1 MIVLPTRQ
9 QQRTETMDFYIKSGS
24 PEKQRTACVVVP
36 VFSGKK
42 LSRAA
47 RTLDDASDG
56 EIKKFLKRGDI
67 SGDKNE
73 IAWIYTLQ
81 NCYCERVLLIGCGAE
96 KDVNANVFNSLCR
109 TVANALEKSGAVE
122 AYSYLSSIDSRHL
135 DQFQM
140 VRDTVINFH
149 AALYQF
155 NEFKSDVKAASK
167 PIKRVA
173 IGIAR
178 RKDLNA
184 AEDAMREGR
193 GIALGM
199 GVAKDLAN
207 RPPNICHPSH
217 LAAQAVQLQKT
228 YPKLKLNILEEA
240 EMKALGM
247 GAFISVSQGSAQPGK
262 LICMEY
268 FNAADVEEKPIVLV
282 GKGITFDTGG
292 ISIKPSAGMD
302 EMKYDMGGA
311 ASVFGTLVAC
321 LDMQLPVN
329 LVAVIAAAE
338 NMPGSAA
345 SRPGDIVT
353 TLSGKTVEI
362 LNTDAEGRLVL
373 CDALTY
379 IGRYDPEVVIDIATL
394 TGACI
399 MALGLHVSAMLT
411 NTPALGREL
420 TQAGLR
426 TYDRIWELPLYDEY
440 AEQLKSNFA
449 DLANIGGR
457 PAGTITAAAFLS
469 KFTSDYRWAH
479 LDIAGTAWKSGEQKG
494 ATGRPVPLLTEFVLK
509 RIKSKAAS

>member
-1 MIVLPTRQ
+1 M
-9 QQRTETMDFYIKSGS
+9 EFYIKSGS

-36 VFSGKK
+36 IFSGKK

-47 RTLDDASDG
+47 RTLDDASAG

-67 SGDKNE
+67 SGEKNE
-73 IAWIYTLQ
+73 IAWIYNLQ
-81 NCYCERVLLIGCGAE
+81 NCFCERVLLIGCGNE
-96 KDVNANVFNSLCR
+96 RDINANVFNSICS
-109 TVANALEKSGAVE
+109 TAAKTLEKSAAVE
-122 AYSYLSSIDSRHL
+122 AYSYLASIDSRHL
-135 DQFQM
+135 NQM
-140 VRDTVINFH
+140 QIVRNTVVNFR
-149 AALYQF
+149 AALYEF
-155 NEFKSDVKAASK
+155 NEFKSETTPASK

-178 RKDLNA
+178 RKDLNT
-184 AEDAMREGR
+184 AEIAMREGR

-199 GVAKDLAN
+199 GIAKDLAN
-207 RPPNICHPSH
+207 RPPNVCHPSH
-217 LAAQAVQLQKT
+217 LAAQAVQLQNT
-228 YPKLKLNILEEA
+228 YPNLQLNILDEA
-240 EMKALGM
+240 EMKEMGM
-247 GAFISVSQGSAQPGK
+247 GAFMSVSQGSKQPGK

-268 FNAADVEEKPIVLV
+268 FNAADVDEKPIVLV

-302 EMKYDMGGA
+302 EMKFDMGGA
-311 ASVFGTLVAC
+311 ASVFGTMVAC
-321 LDMQLPVN
+321 LDMQLPIN

-338 NMPGSAA
+338 NMPGSDA

-379 IGRYDPEVVIDIATL
+379 IKRYDPEVVIDIATL

-399 MALGLHVSAMLT
+399 MALGHQVSAMLT
-411 NTPALGREL
+411 NTPSLGKEL
-420 TQAGLR
+420 TQAGLQ

-469 KFTSDYRWAH
+469 KFTTDYRWAH

-494 ATGRPVPLLTEFVLK
+494 ATGRPVPLLTEFILK
-509 RIKSKAAS
+509 RVKVKEES